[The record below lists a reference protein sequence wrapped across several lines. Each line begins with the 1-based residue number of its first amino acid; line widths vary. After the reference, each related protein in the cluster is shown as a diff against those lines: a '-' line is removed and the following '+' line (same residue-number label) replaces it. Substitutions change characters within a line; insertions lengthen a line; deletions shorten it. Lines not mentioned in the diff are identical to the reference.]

1 MKKLIFIILIMIS
14 SLVFAVQPEP
24 GVNFKTTKESIPT
37 KSKDKIEVVEL
48 FWYGCVH
55 CFNMDPYLDKW
66 ADDLPKDVTFRRIPA
81 IPRKDWVASAKAYYA
96 LESLGLVNKLHEKLF
111 DAIHKEKIFKHND
124 TKALINWITLNGK
137 LDKKD
142 VEAAFNSF
150 SMKSK
155 LSRSFKIFKA
165 AGATGVP
172 TMIIDGKYF
181 TSSTMAGGEQNA
193 IDIMNFI
200 IKNVRKD
207 KAKAKAKK

>member
-1 MKKLIFIILIMIS
+1 MKKLILA
-14 SLVFAVQPEP
+14 SLLLFSTIVFGVQPQP
-24 GVNFKTTKESIPT
+24 GVNFKTTKQEIPT
-37 KSKDKIEVVEL
+37 EFKDKIEVVEL

-55 CFNMDPYLDKW
+55 CYNMDPYLDKW
-66 ADDLPKDVTFRRIPA
+66 ADNLPKDVIFKRVPA
-81 IPRKDWVASAKAYYA
+81 IPRKDWVESAKAYYA
-96 LESLGLVNKLHEKLF
+96 LESLGVVNKLHEKLF
-111 DAIHKEKIFKHND
+111 DAIHKEKAFKHND
-124 TKALINWITLNGK
+124 TNALINWITLNGK
-137 LDKKD
+137 LEKKN

-155 LSRSFKIFKA
+155 LSKSYKLFKA

-181 TSSTMAGGEQNA
+181 TSSTMAGGEKNA

-207 KAKAKAKK
+207 KAKAKK

>member
-1 MKKLIFIILIMIS
+1 MKKLILMILIS
-14 SLVFAVQPEP
+14 FSTLALAVEPMP
-24 GVNFKTTKESIPT
+24 GVNFKTTKKIISTE
-37 KSKDKIEVVEL
+37 SKDKIEVIEL
-48 FWYGCVH
+48 FWYGCIH
-55 CFNMDPYLDKW
+55 CYNMDPYLDQW
-66 ADDLPKDVTFRRIPA
+66 ADSLPKDVTFKRVPA
-81 IPRKDWVASAKAYYA
+81 IPRKDWVESAKAYYA
-96 LESLGLVNKLHEKLF
+96 LETLGIVNKLHEKLF
-111 DAIHKEKIFKHND
+111 DAIHKEKLFSHND

-137 LDKKD
+137 LDKKK
-142 VEAAFNSF
+142 VESAFNSF

-155 LSRSFKIFKA
+155 LSRSYKIFKA

-207 KAKAKAKK
+207 KAKK

>member
-1 MKKLIFIILIMIS
+1 
-14 SLVFAVQPEP
+14 
-24 GVNFKTTKESIPT
+24 
-37 KSKDKIEVVEL
+37 
-48 FWYGCVH
+48 
-55 CFNMDPYLDKW
+55 MDPYLDKW
-66 ADDLPKDVTFRRIPA
+66 ADNLPKDVTFKRIPA
-81 IPRKDWVASAKAYYA
+81 IPRKDWVESAKAYYA
-96 LESLGLVNKLHEKLF
+96 LESLGLINKLHEKLF
-111 DAIHKEKIFKHND
+111 DAIHKEKQFKHND
-124 TKALINWITLNGK
+124 TKALINWIALNGK

-142 VEAAFNSF
+142 VKAAFNSF

-155 LSRSFKIFKA
+155 LSRSYKIFKA

-207 KAKAKAKK
+207 KAKK

>member
-1 MKKLIFIILIMIS
+1 MKKIILLILITFS
-14 SLVFAVQPEP
+14 SFVFGVQPEP
-24 GVNFKTTKESIPT
+24 GVNFKTTKEAIPNE
-37 KSKDKIEVVEL
+37 SKNKIEVIEL

-66 ADDLPKDVTFRRIPA
+66 ADTLPKDVTFKRIPA
-81 IPRKDWVASAKAYYA
+81 IPRKDWVESAKAYYA
-96 LESLGLVNKLHEKLF
+96 LESLGVVNKLHEKLF

-124 TKALINWITLNGK
+124 TKALINWIAMNGK
-137 LDKKD
+137 LEKKD
-142 VEAAFNSF
+142 VKAAFNSF
-150 SMKSK
+150 SMKAK

-207 KAKAKAKK
+207 KAK

>member
-1 MKKLIFIILIMIS
+1 MNKLILIILIAFSTLAIG
-14 SLVFAVQPEP
+14 VQPQP
-24 GVNFKTTKESIPT
+24 GVNFKPTKEIIPT
-37 KSKDKIEVVEL
+37 ESKNKIEVVEL

-55 CFNMDPYLDKW
+55 CYNMDPYLDKW
-66 ADDLPKDVTFRRIPA
+66 ADNLPKDVTFKRVPA
-81 IPRKDWVASAKAYYA
+81 IPRKDWVESAKAFYA
-96 LESLGLVNKLHEKLF
+96 LESLGLINKLHEKLF
-111 DAIHKEKIFKHND
+111 DAIHKEKQFKHND
-124 TKALINWITLNGK
+124 TKALINWITNTGK
-137 LDKKD
+137 LDKKN

-207 KAKAKAKK
+207 KAKAKK

>member
-1 MKKLIFIILIMIS
+1 MLLISFSTAL
-14 SLVFAVQPEP
+14 LAVEPKP
-24 GVNFKTTKESIPT
+24 GVNFKTTKNIIPT
-37 KSKDKIEVVEL
+37 ESTDKIEVVEL

-55 CFNMDPYLDKW
+55 CFNMDPYLDEW
-66 ADDLPKDVTFRRIPA
+66 ADNLPKDVTFKRIPA
-81 IPRKDWVASAKAYYA
+81 IPRKDWIESAKAYYA
-96 LESLGLVNKLHEKLF
+96 LETLGVVNKLHEKLF
-111 DAIHKEKIFKHND
+111 DAIHKEKSLKHND
-124 TKALINWITLNGK
+124 TRALIKWITVNGK

-142 VEAAFNSF
+142 VESAFNSF
-150 SMKSK
+150 SMKAK
-155 LSRSFKIFKA
+155 LSRSYKIFKS

-207 KAKAKAKK
+207 KNKK

>member
-66 ADDLPKDVTFRRIPA
+66 ADDLPKDVTFKRIPA

-111 DAIHKEKIFKHND
+111 DAIHKEKLFKHND
-124 TKALINWITLNGK
+124 TKALINWIALNGK

-207 KAKAKAKK
+207 KAKAKK

>member
-66 ADDLPKDVTFRRIPA
+66 ADDLPKDVTFKRIPA

-111 DAIHKEKIFKHND
+111 DAIHKEKLFKHND

-155 LSRSFKIFKA
+155 LSRSFKIFKT

-207 KAKAKAKK
+207 KAKK

>member
-1 MKKLIFIILIMIS
+1 MKKIILMLLIS
-14 SLVFAVQPEP
+14 FSTALLAVEPKP
-24 GVNFKTTKESIPT
+24 GVNFKTTKNIIPT
-37 KSKDKIEVVEL
+37 ESTDKIEVVEL

-55 CFNMDPYLDKW
+55 CFNMDPYLDEW
-66 ADDLPKDVTFRRIPA
+66 ADNLPKDVTFKRIPA
-81 IPRKDWVASAKAYYA
+81 IPRKDWIESAKAYYA
-96 LESLGLVNKLHEKLF
+96 LETLGVVNKLHEKLF
-111 DAIHKEKIFKHND
+111 DAIHKEKSLKHND
-124 TKALINWITLNGK
+124 TRALIKWITVNGK

-142 VEAAFNSF
+142 VESAFNSF
-150 SMKSK
+150 SMKAK
-155 LSRSFKIFKA
+155 LSRSYKIFKS

-207 KAKAKAKK
+207 KNKK

>member
-1 MKKLIFIILIMIS
+1 MKKLLLAILITFS
-14 SLVFAVQPEP
+14 SFVFAVQPEP
-24 GVNFKTTKESIPT
+24 GVNFKTTKNTIPT
-37 KSKDKIEVVEL
+37 ESKDKIEVVEL

-66 ADDLPKDVTFRRIPA
+66 ADTLPKDVTFKRIPA
-81 IPRKDWVASAKAYYA
+81 IPRKDWVESAKAYYA
-96 LESLGLVNKLHEKLF
+96 LESLGVVNKLHEKLF
-111 DAIHKEKIFKHND
+111 DAIHKEKLFKHND
-124 TKALINWITLNGK
+124 TKALINWIAMNGK
-137 LDKKD
+137 LDKDAVK
-142 VEAAFNSF
+142 AAFNSF

-207 KAKAKAKK
+207 KAKSKK

>member
-1 MKKLIFIILIMIS
+1 MKKLIFIILFTIS
-14 SLVFAVQPEP
+14 SFVLAVQPQP
-24 GVNFKTTKESIPT
+24 GINFKPTKEVIPT
-37 KSKDKIEVVEL
+37 ESKDKIEVVEL

-55 CFNMDPYLDKW
+55 CSNMDPYLDKW
-66 ADDLPKDVTFRRIPA
+66 ADNLPKDVTFKRIPA

-96 LESLGLVNKLHEKLF
+96 LESLGLLNKLHEKLF
-111 DAIHKEKIFKHND
+111 DAIHKEKIFKHDN
-124 TKALINWITLNGK
+124 TKALINWIALNGK
-137 LDKKD
+137 LDKKE

-193 IDIMNFI
+193 IDIINFI

-207 KAKAKAKK
+207 KTKK

>member
-1 MKKLIFIILIMIS
+1 MKKLIFIILIAIS
-14 SLVFAVQPEP
+14 NFVFAVQPEP
-24 GVNFKTTKESIPT
+24 GINFKPTKEAIPT
-37 KSKDKIEVVEL
+37 QSKDKIEVIEL

-66 ADDLPKDVTFRRIPA
+66 ADDLPKDVTFKRIPA
-81 IPRKDWVASAKAYYA
+81 IQRKDWVASAKAYYA

-111 DAIHKEKIFKHND
+111 DAIHKEKTFKHND
-124 TKALINWITLNGK
+124 SKALINWIALNGK
-137 LDKKD
+137 LDIKD

-207 KAKAKAKK
+207 KAKK

>member
-1 MKKLIFIILIMIS
+1 MNKLLLIILITFS
-14 SLVFAVQPEP
+14 TLVSAVQPQP
-24 GVNFKTTKESIPT
+24 GVNFKPTKEAIPT
-37 KSKDKIEVVEL
+37 ESKEKIEVVEL

-55 CFNMDPYLDKW
+55 CYNMDPYLDKW
-66 ADDLPKDVTFRRIPA
+66 ADTLPKDVIFKRIPA
-81 IPRKDWVASAKAYYA
+81 IPRKDGVEAAKAYYA
-96 LESLGLVNKLHEKLF
+96 LESLGIVNKLHEKLF
-111 DAIHKEKIFKHND
+111 DAIHEEKLFKHND
-124 TKALINWITLNGK
+124 TKALINWIAINGK

-142 VEAAFNSF
+142 VRAAFNSF

-207 KAKAKAKK
+207 KTKAEK

>member
-1 MKKLIFIILIMIS
+1 MKKIILVILITFS
-14 SLVFAVQPEP
+14 SFVFGVQPEP
-24 GVNFKTTKESIPT
+24 GVNFKTTKEAIPNE
-37 KSKDKIEVVEL
+37 SKNKIEVIEL

-66 ADDLPKDVTFRRIPA
+66 ADTLPKDVTFKRIPA
-81 IPRKDWVASAKAYYA
+81 IPRKDWVESAKAYYA
-96 LESLGLVNKLHEKLF
+96 LESLGVVNKLHEKLF

-124 TKALINWITLNGK
+124 TKALINWIAMNGK
-137 LDKKD
+137 LEKKD
-142 VEAAFNSF
+142 VKAAFNSF
-150 SMKSK
+150 SMKAK

-207 KAKAKAKK
+207 KAK

>member
-1 MKKLIFIILIMIS
+1 MLMKKLLLLILITFS
-14 SLVFAVQPEP
+14 SFVFAVQPEP
-24 GVNFKTTKESIPT
+24 GVNFKTTKNAIPT
-37 KSKDKIEVVEL
+37 ESKDKIEVVEL

-66 ADDLPKDVTFRRIPA
+66 ADTLPKDVTFKRIPA
-81 IPRKDWVASAKAYYA
+81 IPRKDWVESAKAYYA
-96 LESLGLVNKLHEKLF
+96 LESLGVVNKLHEKLF
-111 DAIHKEKIFKHND
+111 DAIHKEKLFKHND
-124 TKALINWITLNGK
+124 TKALINWIAMNGK
-137 LDKKD
+137 LDKDAVK
-142 VEAAFNSF
+142 AAFNSF

-207 KAKAKAKK
+207 KAKSKK

>member
-1 MKKLIFIILIMIS
+1 
-14 SLVFAVQPEP
+14 
-24 GVNFKTTKESIPT
+24 
-37 KSKDKIEVVEL
+37 
-48 FWYGCVH
+48 
-55 CFNMDPYLDKW
+55 MDPYLDKW
-66 ADDLPKDVTFRRIPA
+66 ADDLPKDVTFKRIPA

-111 DAIHKEKIFKHND
+111 DAIHKEKTFKHND
-124 TKALINWITLNGK
+124 SKALINWIALNGK
-137 LDKKD
+137 LDIKE

-207 KAKAKAKK
+207 KAKK

>member
-111 DAIHKEKIFKHND
+111 DAIHKEKLFKHND
-124 TKALINWITLNGK
+124 TKALINWIALNGK

-207 KAKAKAKK
+207 KAKAKK

>member
-1 MKKLIFIILIMIS
+1 MKKLIFIILIMIY
-14 SLVFAVQPEP
+14 SLVSGVQPEP

-37 KSKDKIEVVEL
+37 KSTDKIEVVEL

-66 ADDLPKDVTFRRIPA
+66 ADDLPKDVTFKRIPA

-124 TKALINWITLNGK
+124 TKALINWIALNGK

-207 KAKAKAKK
+207 KAKAKK